1 MTVDFTLVILVLAPC
16 LFIGLISYFS
26 IQSMLKKQLLQ
37 QKFQLI
43 KANQKQGIPIKLQ
56 AYERFTLLLDRISL
70 SKLLVRVAPVGDN
83 TDAYK
88 HLLLATI
95 DQEFEHNT
103 TQQIYISDDCWSAI
117 VSAKSTVISQLHQLG
132 EQENIKSTNQFREEG
147 LKKYASTSSANQI
160 AQSFI
165 RNEVRELFGE

>member
-83 TDAYK
+83 IDAYK

-132 EQENIKSTNQFREEG
+132 EQESIKSTNQFREEG

>member
-1 MTVDFTLVILVLAPC
+1 MNVNFYLVVLVLAPC
-16 LFIGLISYFS
+16 LFIGLMSYFS

-43 KANQKQGIPIKLQ
+43 KENQKQGLPIKMQ

-70 SKLLVRVAPVGDN
+70 DKLLVRVAPVDDN
-83 TDAYK
+83 VEIYK
-88 HLLLATI
+88 HLLIATI

-103 TQQIYISDDCWSAI
+103 TQQIYISDDCWKAI

-132 EQENIKSTNQFREEG
+132 SLESVTTSTSLREEG
-147 LKKYASTSSANQI
+147 LKKHASTSSANQI

-165 RNEVRELFGE
+165 RKEVGELFG

>member
-1 MTVDFTLVILVLAPC
+1 MTVNFYLVILVLAPC
-16 LFIGLISYFS
+16 VFIGIISYIS

-43 KANQKQGIPIKLQ
+43 EANQKQVLPIKIQ

-70 SKLLVRVAPVGDN
+70 NKLLVRVAPVDDGVE
-83 TDAYK
+83 AYK
-88 HLLLATI
+88 HLLIATI

-103 TQQIYISDDCWSAI
+103 TQQIYISDECWQAI

-132 EQENIKSTNQFREEG
+132 SLEAVTTASLLREEG
-147 LKKYASTSSANQI
+147 LKKHTLTSSANQI

-165 RNEVRELFGE
+165 RSEVGELFG

>member
-1 MTVDFTLVILVLAPC
+1 MNVNFYLVVLVLAPC
-16 LFIGLISYFS
+16 LFIGLMSYFS

-43 KANQKQGIPIKLQ
+43 KENQKQGIPIKMQ

-70 SKLLVRVAPVGDN
+70 DKLLVRIAPVDDS
-83 TDAYK
+83 TEAYK
-88 HLLLATI
+88 HLLIATI

-103 TQQIYISDDCWSAI
+103 TQQIYVSDDCWKAI
-117 VSAKSTVISQLHQLG
+117 VSAKSTVISQLHQLSNS
-132 EQENIKSTNQFREEG
+132 EAITSASSFREEG
-147 LKKYASTSSANQI
+147 LKKHASTSSANQI

-165 RNEVRELFGE
+165 RKEVGELFSN